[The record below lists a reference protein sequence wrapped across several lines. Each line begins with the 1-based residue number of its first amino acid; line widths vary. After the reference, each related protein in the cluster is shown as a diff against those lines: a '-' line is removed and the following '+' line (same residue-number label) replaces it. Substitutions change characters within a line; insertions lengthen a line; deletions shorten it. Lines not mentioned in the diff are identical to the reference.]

1 MYIYTLRLLR
11 VIDGDTVE
19 AEIDLGFHLSIRTA
33 IRVYGV
39 NCPEMHGPTRDAGK
53 AAKDFTDNWMN
64 QDCEYRV
71 KTEKP
76 DKYGRCLGAIMRTR
90 GNQTEIL
97 GQALIDNKHAI
108 AYMAKSTDFTE
119 QVIP

>member
-1 MYIYTLRLLR
+1 MYTYTLRLLR

-19 AEIDLGFHLSIRTA
+19 AEIDLGFHLSIRTS

-39 NCPEMHGPTRDAGK
+39 NCPEMHGESKEAGK

-64 QDCEYRV
+64 QNFEYRV

-76 DKYGRCLGAIMRTR
+76 DKYGRCLGCIMRTR
-90 GNQTEIL
+90 NKETEIL
-97 GQALIDNKHAI
+97 GRALIDNKHAVE
-108 AYMAKSTDFTE
+108 YMAKSVDLTE
-119 QVIP
+119 SVTP